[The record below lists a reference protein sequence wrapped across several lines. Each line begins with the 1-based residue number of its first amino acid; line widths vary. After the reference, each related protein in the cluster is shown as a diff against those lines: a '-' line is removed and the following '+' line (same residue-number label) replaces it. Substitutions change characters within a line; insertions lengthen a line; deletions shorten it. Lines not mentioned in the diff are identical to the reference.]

1 MPLTKGQVVSAAYE
15 LIGLDGAG
23 TDLINKA
30 IPQLE
35 RMMRTWWNEFIDTGY
50 SFSTTVSAAT
60 SADDSKLTP
69 YDEDAVILNFAVKLA
84 TINAIAIGGT
94 LLTDAKTAKTGK
106 YSLIPIPTAQNPFM
120 PLGAGNVRN
129 GRHIVF
135 QGEGTDSSL
144 LTYGGNPLEGGT

>member
-15 LIGLDGAG
+15 LIGLDSAG